1 MEKIML
7 VIIGGIIGGIIGFF
21 ASIAKD
27 YLIENK
33 KEKDKIKSLKREKL
47 EETFI
52 LVSDFYSNSLKSL
65 ESKENTESA
74 KIGMIIRF
82 YFKDLLDG
90 YQLFLEKSKVI
101 IEKTTIPNSE
111 SLTQEE
117 LIEHNKEYIKFLNE
131 IEKES
136 KKYC

>member
-1 MEKIML
+1 MEKYLLLIL
-7 VIIGGIIGGIIGFF
+7 GAIIGFI

-27 YLIENK
+27 YIIESK
-33 KEKDKIKSLKREKL
+33 KEKEKRKNFKREKL
-47 EETFI
+47 EEIFI
-52 LVSDFYSNSLKSL
+52 LVSDFYSNCLKPL
-65 ESKENTESA
+65 ESKKNIEAT

-82 YFKDLLDG
+82 YFKDLLGG

-111 SLTQEE
+111 NLTQEE

>member
-7 VIIGGIIGGIIGFF
+7 VIIGGIIGFF

-27 YLIENK
+27 YLIESK

-82 YFKDLLDG
+82 YFKDLLEG

-111 SLTQEE
+111 NLTQEE

>member
-7 VIIGGIIGGIIGFF
+7 VIIGGIIGFF

>member
-7 VIIGGIIGGIIGFF
+7 VIIGGIIGFF

-27 YLIENK
+27 YLIESK

-82 YFKDLLDG
+82 YFKDLLEG

-111 SLTQEE
+111 NLTQEE
-117 LIEHNKEYIKFLNE
+117 LIEHYKEYIKFLNE

>member
-7 VIIGGIIGGIIGFF
+7 VIIGGIIGFF

-117 LIEHNKEYIKFLNE
+117 LI
-131 IEKES
+131 
-136 KKYC
+136 

>member
-1 MEKIML
+1 ML
-7 VIIGGIIGGIIGFF
+7 VIIGGIIGFF

-27 YLIENK
+27 YLIESK

-82 YFKDLLDG
+82 YFKDLLEG

-101 IEKTTIPNSE
+101 IVKTTIPNSE
-111 SLTQEE
+111 NLTQEE

>member
-7 VIIGGIIGGIIGFF
+7 VIIGGIIGFF

-136 KKYC
+136 KKILLRF